1 MTWRIPSAAF
11 ERAPILFG
19 TADGVLIY
27 EDGLKVLTWP
37 EAMERIAPEVEEA
50 KRKREL
56 ERRQQEMRRI
66 MRTKLPAKRKLK
78 AMKSLLDEVTALQP
92 TTIRPEV
99 ERAIDFIRAM
109 PKDDERFADCR
120 TFEDYL
126 RTAAEIT
133 APAEQPKVLMLPAPE
148 PPAPMSVPLR
158 TDYDGE
164 WVDVLIIEQEFRL
177 PDFGDQDDAR
187 RVRFWFYRA
196 CKAAAETPQA
206 GIADKPA
213 EWWLARTGCS
223 ARLVLELWDIA
234 LRQSWSIMTD
244 DDC

>member
-1 MTWRIPSAAF
+1 MAKEVLYQPGTLSAF
-11 ERAPILFG
+11 ERTPILFG

-27 EDGLKVLTWP
+27 EDGLKVLTWS
-37 EAMERIAPEVEEA
+37 EAMERIAPEVEET
-50 KRKREL
+50 KRKSEL

-78 AMKSLLDEVTALQP
+78 GMKSLLDEVTALQP
-92 TTIRPEV
+92 TTIRPDA

-120 TFEDYL
+120 TFDDYL
-126 RTAAEIT
+126 CKAAEIT
-133 APAEQPKVLMLPAPE
+133 VPPDQPKVLLLPAPE

-164 WVDVLIIEQEFRL
+164 WVDVPRIEQECRL
-177 PDFGDQDDAR
+177 PDFGDQDDAW

-196 CKAAAETPQA
+196 CKAAAETPPA
-206 GIADKPA
+206 GIAQRTA
-213 EWWLARTGCS
+213 EWWFSRAGCS
-223 ARLVLELWDIA
+223 PRFVMELWDI
-234 LRQSWSIMTD
+234 L
-244 DDC
+244 

>member
-1 MTWRIPSAAF
+1 
-11 ERAPILFG
+11 
-19 TADGVLIY
+19 VLIY
-27 EDGLKVLTWP
+27 EDGLTVLTWP

-50 KRKREL
+50 KWKREL
-56 ERRQQEMRRI
+56 ERRRQEIHRI
-66 MRTKLPAKRKLK
+66 MRATLPAKRKLK

-92 TTIRPEV
+92 TTIRPEA

-109 PKDDERFADCR
+109 PRDDEQFTDCR
-120 TFEDYL
+120 TFDDYL
-126 RTAAEIT
+126 HKAAEIT
-133 APAEQPKVLMLPAPE
+133 SPPEQPKVLMLPAPE

-164 WVDVLIIEQEFRL
+164 WLDVLMIEQEFRL

-196 CKAAAETPQA
+196 CKVAAEPPAA
-206 GIADKPA
+206 GIVEKPA

-223 ARLVLELWDIA
+223 ARLVLELWD
-234 LRQSWSIMTD
+234 LL
-244 DDC
+244 